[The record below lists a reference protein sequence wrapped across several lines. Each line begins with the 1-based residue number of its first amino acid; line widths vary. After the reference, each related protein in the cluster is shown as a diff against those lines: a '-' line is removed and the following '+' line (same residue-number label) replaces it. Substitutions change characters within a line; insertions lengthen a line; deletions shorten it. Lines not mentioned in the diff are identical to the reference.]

1 MLLCAAFLALAAPA
15 RAADPVGDAYAAYED
30 GEYERAVTIARGA
43 VVADPSITT
52 LVAAKVLVLS
62 LVVLD
67 ELDAADAE
75 LDRIDALPLLAQDR
89 DWVVE
94 RRAEVATRRAEIDA
108 AQPEPVVPDE
118 PVTDEP
124 VVVEAPAEPGATVP
138 IYPKLLVSAGARY
151 QRLAS
156 WDYGAASLDLAG
168 RIAGVV
174 WFEGGADL
182 GVAPSACPDAPGE
195 VCASLLTTVAAG
207 VQLRFQPTATP
218 GLRPFVAVGG
228 VGMFN
233 GGESPYRPATGG
245 GRLRAGVELAPGR
258 VAPRLVVEG
267 RLLAPIEDGGA
278 PLGALLVGLD
288 ATVRIGTA
296 R

>member
-1 MLLCAAFLALAAPA
+1 MLALAAPA
-15 RAADPVGDAYAAYED
+15 RAADPVGDAYAAYEA

-75 LDRIDALPLLAQDR
+75 LDRIDALPLLAPDR

-94 RRAEVATRRAEIDA
+94 RRAEVATRRAEIEA
-108 AQPEPVVPDE
+108 ARPEPEPAVPEE

-124 VVVEAPAEPGATVP
+124 VVVEAPAEAAATVP
-138 IYPKLLVSAGARY
+138 VYPKLLVSAGARY
-151 QRLAS
+151 QRLAA
-156 WDYGAASLDLAG
+156 WNYGAASLDLAG
-168 RIAGVV
+168 RIAGVL

-182 GVAPSACPDAPGE
+182 GVAPTVCPDATGE
-195 VCASLLTTVAAG
+195 ACASLLTTVAAG

-228 VGMFN
+228 VGLFN

-258 VAPRLVVEG
+258 VAPRFVVEG
-267 RLLAPIEDGGA
+267 RLLAPIEDGGP
-278 PLGALLVGLD
+278 PLGAVLVGLD
-288 ATVRIGTA
+288 ATFRIGTA

>member
-1 MLLCAAFLALAAPA
+1 M
-15 RAADPVGDAYAAYED
+15 
-30 GEYERAVTIARGA
+30 TIARGA

-75 LDRIDALPLLAQDR
+75 LDRIDALPLLAPDR

-94 RRAEVATRRAEIDA
+94 RRAEVATRRAELEA
-108 AQPEPVVPDE
+108 SRPQPVPDE
-118 PVTDEP
+118 AVTDEP
-124 VVVEAPAEPGATVP
+124 VVVEAPAEPVAAAP
-138 IYPKLLVSAGARY
+138 IYPRLLVSPGARY

-156 WDYGAASLDLAG
+156 WSYGAASLDLAG
-168 RIAGVV
+168 RIVGVL

-182 GVAPSACPDAPGE
+182 GVTPTPCPGAPADA
-195 VCASLLTTVAAG
+195 CASLLTSVAAG
-207 VQLRFQPTATP
+207 VQLRFQPTAAP
-218 GLRPFVAVGG
+218 GLRPFVGVGG
-228 VGMFN
+228 VGAFN
-233 GGESPYRPATGG
+233 GGASPYLPATGG

-258 VAPRLVVEG
+258 VAPRFVVEG
-267 RLLAPIEDGGA
+267 RLLAPIEDGGP

-288 ATVRIGTA
+288 ATLRIGTA